1 MSIVEE
7 AVKRILNHR
16 GDFQIIET
24 DKQNVDGIIIENY
37 EKSFVE
43 NQSIVEKI
51 LASEWDVLGEYLPMK
66 SPGKIILFSDTI
78 ASFFWELAYRI
89 STAGY
94 YMEKKDL
101 ERMAHMVVLKTYTHE
116 QFHHFADVAR
126 YLFGGRFDRNIEEAL
141 AVAWSRK
148 KLQELRAVW
157 STKEARLS
165 SPIYHKL
172 LISMYRY
179 TSKGYRDWVLYQSDA
194 EFLTAVAEYL
204 GGPNK
209 DFLEKSGIDVGQV
222 LLAVLGEVKNKGVIE
237 QIM

>member
-7 AVKRILNHR
+7 AVKRILNQS
-16 GDFQIIET
+16 GNFEIIET
-24 DKQNVDGIIIENY
+24 NKQSDDGIIIENY
-37 EKSFVE
+37 GELFDQNK
-43 NQSIVEKI
+43 SIVEKI
-51 LASEWDVLGEYLPMK
+51 LDSEWDLLGEYLPMK
-66 SPGKIILFSDTI
+66 SPGKIILFSNTM

-89 STAGY
+89 SSAGY

-157 STKEARLS
+157 STKEARLAT
-165 SPIYHKL
+165 PIYH
-172 LISMYRY
+172 
-179 TSKGYRDWVLYQSDA
+179 
-194 EFLTAVAEYL
+194 EFLTAAAECL

-222 LLAVLGEVKNKGVIE
+222 LISVLGEVKNKGVIE

>member
-7 AVKRILNHR
+7 AVKRILNQS
-16 GDFQIIET
+16 GNFEIIEA
-24 DKQNVDGIIIENY
+24 DKESDDGIIIENY
-37 EKSFVE
+37 GELFDENKS
-43 NQSIVEKI
+43 IIEKI
-51 LASEWDVLGEYLPMK
+51 LASESDLLGEYLPMK
-66 SPGKIILFSDTI
+66 SPGKIILFSNTM

-94 YMEKKDL
+94 YMERKDL

-126 YLFGGRFDRNIEEAL
+126 YLFGGSFDRNIEEAL

-157 STKEARLS
+157 STKEARLAT
-165 SPIYHKL
+165 PIYHEL

-194 EFLTAVAEYL
+194 EFLTAAAEYL

-209 DFLEKSGIDVGQV
+209 DFLVKSGIDVGQV
-222 LLAVLGEVKNKGVIE
+222 LLSVLGEVKNKGVIE